1 MAGGRVKRIIFTLL
15 YHDGFYMLSRNFRLQ
30 RVGDLDWVL
39 QNYRIREVSLG
50 IDELMILDVSSDDS
64 MRDQFHSEV
73 STLAREC
80 FVPLTVGG
88 RVTSVDEAQR
98 LFGLGAD
105 KILMNTA
112 LTRNPSLIETLAG
125 VFGSQ
130 AIVAGIDVC
139 SDLAR
144 VEGARADRM
153 TRPEELVVQMHAAL
167 SLGAGEVLLQSADRD
182 GTGNGL
188 DLGSLAG
195 LGSFSAPL
203 IVMGGVGRASHVI
216 DGLRCDAVDAVA
228 TANLFNFVGDA
239 LLETRRA
246 AAGAG
251 VELPMWESADM
262 RRLEAAFVRAD
273 GSRGSF
279 AEAQFGA
286 DRG

>member
-1 MAGGRVKRIIFTLL
+1 MKRIIFTLL
-15 YHDGFYMLSRNFRLQ
+15 YRDGSYMLSRNFRLQ

-39 QNYRIREVSLG
+39 RNYRIREVSLG

-64 MRDQFHSEV
+64 TRDRFRNEV

-112 LTRNPSLIETLAG
+112 LTRDPTLIEDLAG

-144 VEGARADRM
+144 VEGVRVDRM
-153 TRPEELVVQMHAAL
+153 TRPEDVAAQMHAAL
-167 SLGAGEVLLQSADRD
+167 SLGAGEVLLQSVDRD

-188 DLGSLAG
+188 DLGSLAD

-228 TANLFNFVGDA
+228 TANLFNFVGDT

-246 AAGAG
+246 AVGSG

-262 RRLEAAFVRAD
+262 KQLEAAFERAD
-273 GSRGSF
+273 GSRGHD
-279 AEAQFGA
+279 AEAEVGA